1 MPLPLRN
8 HPVAA
13 PPHPNLLYPVPLLP
27 LAAELMLTGFND
39 PSPESAK
46 GKDVASKSFGA
57 DGETLQTSM
66 ARLAELVGRAHEYVE
81 AVAVSDSVA
90 WAGGGGEWREGSGEG
105 W

>member
-1 MPLPLRN
+1 
-8 HPVAA
+8 
-13 PPHPNLLYPVPLLP
+13 
-27 LAAELMLTGFND
+27 MLTGFND

-81 AVAVSDSVA
+81 AVAVS
-90 WAGGGGEWREGSGEG
+90 GGQRVRDGHGREVGQRKG
-105 W
+105 